1 MIKKYQ
7 AGAYFMIA
15 AMLMTGCGG
24 NGVGNPSGTSGSSS
38 ALSGSSAPA
47 GSSENVSG
55 QAGAENGQSQQTPP
69 VRVEEPE
76 VSLNEM
82 KVEDYVT
89 LGDYQNLEV
98 TVDANE
104 VNAENVYALLNEIY
118 VSYVDVDNGGITD
131 RAVKTGDTVVIDYV
145 GKKDGVAFAGG
156 TAEGADLLI
165 GSGQYIAGFEDGLI
179 GVMPGQTVDLNLTF
193 PENYDNTELA
203 GQAVVF
209 TVTVQ
214 FIRPAE
220 VKREDMLDEVAVTIA
235 TEELGTTEISTIA
248 GLEEYLEGY
257 LDYRYTTALQN
268 SIRQK
273 LIEGCTFGELPQDML
288 AYYKQ
293 TISDYYDLDNFEA
306 LYGYSADTYFSYYF
320 GMTAEQYVTGSAEAS
335 LKRDLAF
342 QAIANA
348 EDLKVSDEELQIK
361 LEEYAA
367 TGNYASVEEFMGET
381 SREDWRNTFMNDKVM
396 EFLKGKT
403 VIK

>member
-1 MIKKYQ
+1 MKKKYQ
-7 AGAYFMIA
+7 AGAYLLIA

-24 NGVGNPSGTSGSSS
+24 NGADNPSGAT
-38 ALSGSSAPA
+38 
-47 GSSENVSG
+47 NNNSG
-55 QAGAENGQSQQTPP
+55 QASGVETASGQTEGDGTLNGQQTPA
-69 VRVEEPE
+69 VRVEEPA
-76 VSLNEM
+76 VPLNEM

-89 LGDYQNLEV
+89 LGDYLNLEV
-98 TVDANE
+98 SVDAQE
-104 VNAENVYALLNEIY
+104 VNEENIYSLLNEIY
-118 VSYVDVDNGGITD
+118 VCYVGADNGGIKD
-131 RAVKTGDTVVIDYV
+131 RAVETGDTVVIDYV

-203 GQAVVF
+203 GQDVVF

-220 VKREDMLDEVAVTIA
+220 VKRADMLDEVAVTIA

-342 QAIANA
+342 QSIANI
-348 EDLKVSDEELQIK
+348 EGLTVSDEELQTK
-361 LEEYAA
+361 LEEYTAA
-367 TGNYASVEEFMGET
+367 GNYASVEEFMGGT

-396 EFLKGKT
+396 EFLMEKA